1 VSVSRRGARIL
12 VGQVAIVLALLLV
25 VYLTLLRPEGH
36 KPLFGI
42 GTSTGAGQIAQS
54 GGAGTVGAGQATV
67 GPGGHSGHGQ
77 GRRGGG
83 AAGRGGGTLGGIPPA
98 FGATP
103 ASATLP
109 GAVEDGLPGR
119 GGGGG
124 ALTPSQDQYED
135 TIGQVFGRL

>member
-1 VSVSRRGARIL
+1 VSRRGARIL

-25 VYLTLLRPEGH
+25 VYLTLLRPESH

-42 GTSTGAGQIAQS
+42 GTSTGAGQIAEG
-54 GGAGTVGAGQATV
+54 GGAGTVGVGRATV

-83 AAGRGGGTLGGIPPA
+83 LGHGGGTLGGAPPA

-109 GAVEDGLPGR
+109 GAVENGLPGR
-119 GGGGG
+119 GGEGG
-124 ALTPSQDQYED
+124 ALTPTQDQYED